1 MDRREVP
8 LAPLLRP
15 LHRSPERFREVTDE
29 ELLGVHLQLAAE
41 AAADLRGD
49 HADFVLSQA
58 QVERDDEL
66 HEVRDLRGAPE
77 RELAGL
83 ELRGDRARLHRIR
96 DEALVDDPLADP
108 DLGILEGLVDVAAFD
123 RIREDQVRA
132 ELLMNDRSARFEG
145 F

>member
-1 MDRREVP
+1 M
-8 LAPLLRP
+8 
-15 LHRSPERFREVTDE
+15 TDE

-58 QVERDDEL
+58 QVERGDEL

-83 ELRGDRARLHRIR
+83 ELRSDRTRLHRIR
-96 DEALVDDPLADP
+96 DEALVDDPLADS
-108 DLGILEGLVDVAAFD
+108 DFGILEGLLDIAAFD
-123 RIREDQVRA
+123 RIREDQV
-132 ELLMNDRSARFEG
+132 
-145 F
+145 